1 MNKAVRL
8 QDFKMVNL
16 FEEIKAR
23 LYLPEVAKFYGMEID
38 NKNKAI
44 CPFHDDHHPS
54 LSFKNNKFKC
64 FVCQTGGTVIDFVMN
79 YFGLTAMQAAQ
90 KLNDDFNMGLIKSNL
105 NTKDRQK
112 IQKMHAKRKEINAII
127 ETFKTWKETT
137 GKWFLR
143 VFRAFRKI
151 FRDFAPKKPKQVSKI
166 FIIAANYLEHISY
179 ILDFFLSSS
188 QEKLLEEYN
197 AIESWKHKILK
208 ELEVF

>member
-1 MNKAVRL
+1 
-8 QDFKMVNL
+8 MVNL

-23 LYLPEVAKFYGMEID
+23 LYLPEVAKFYGIEID

-44 CPFHDDHHPS
+44 CPFHNDTHPS
-54 LSFKNNKFKC
+54 MSFKNNRFKC
-64 FVCQTGGTVIDFVMN
+64 FACSVGGSVIDFVMN

-90 KLNDDFNMGLIKSNL
+90 KLNDDFNMGLIKTDLSS
-105 NTKDRQK
+105 KE
-112 IQKMHAKRKEINAII
+112 KRKIREAYIKRKKIGMI
-127 ETFKTWKETT
+127 VGIFETWKETT
-137 GKWFLR
+137 EKWFLR

-166 FIIAANYLEHISY
+166 FIIAANYFEHISY